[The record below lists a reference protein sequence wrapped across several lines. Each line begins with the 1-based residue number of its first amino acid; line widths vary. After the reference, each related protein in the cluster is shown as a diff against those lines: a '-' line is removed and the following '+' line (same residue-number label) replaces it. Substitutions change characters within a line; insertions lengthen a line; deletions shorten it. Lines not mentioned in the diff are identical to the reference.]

1 MADKKENSRADELFD
16 ILNEF
21 RDDRET
27 DMRDEPA
34 RKTEGGLDISDR
46 VDEMIDLLSEK
57 GDRSEDGDSDVPI
70 SIFSHLSEEGKES
83 EAAVS
88 PAQNDSESHL
98 SGHFAAPDEGAELPP
113 LPEIGEPEESEDADD
128 GEEER
133 KSLPKKLWNGFKS
146 MSFVPKAI
154 VYIVLVLIVSA
165 YLSYYIITIGNDVFA
180 LVTTSREVTIT
191 IEEGA
196 TDKSVAE
203 LLKSEGV
210 IEYGWVYELYM
221 KYRGGDSDSSSE
233 YVIGE
238 HKINTNYNYSQIIN
252 ALTRRGLKYDI
263 TRITIPEGF
272 TVDQIIDLLVEK
284 GMGQREDYIKAINEY
299 PYKHEFVRLLEE
311 TGYSENRKYR
321 LEGYLYPDTY
331 DLYTEEYESNLNY
344 DGDYD
349 YEVYVINVF
358 LNGFNKK
365 FWKDFTRVDK
375 DGDSYQS
382 AMLKQYGM
390 TFDDLIVLAS
400 MIQSEG
406 GNAEDFEYISYVF
419 HNRLSHPDSYPKLES
434 DATIQYA
441 LPERIN
447 DSTELDVSFD
457 SPYNTYLYKGLP
469 PGAISNP
476 GTDALSAA
484 MFPSPPLNSSGSAIK
499 AYFFVSNN
507 AGKTYYASGRS
518 GHEKN
523 IAQVK
528 KDNAAIEAGTYE

>member
-21 RDDRET
+21 RDDRES
-27 DMRDEPA
+27 DPKENDPG
-34 RKTEGGLDISDR
+34 KTENEIDISDR
-46 VDEMIDLLSEK
+46 IDEMIDILSENNK
-57 GDRSEDGDSDVPI
+57 PDNNDSSEVPL
-70 SIFSHLSEEGKES
+70 SIFSHLSEEGKEEEDS
-83 EAAVS
+83 VS
-88 PAQNDSESHL
+88 AEQTESDP
-98 SGHFAAPDEGAELPP
+98 HFSDHFTAPDEGAELPP
-113 LPEIGEPEESEDADD
+113 LPEIVEPEETDASED

-133 KSLPKKLWNGFKS
+133 KSVPKKILNGFKN
-146 MSFVPKAI
+146 MSFVPKALI
-154 VYIVLVLIVSA
+154 YIAIILIVSA

-180 LVTTSREVTIT
+180 LVTDSREVTIT

-203 LLKSEGV
+203 LLKAEGV
-210 IEYGWVYELYM
+210 IEYSWVYELYM
-221 KYRGGDSDSSSE
+221 KYRGGGDSSNE

-238 HKINTNYNYSQIIN
+238 HKINTDYNYSQIISS
-252 ALTRRGLKYDI
+252 LTRRGLKYDI
-263 TRITIPEGF
+263 VRITIPEGF

-311 TGYSENRKYR
+311 TDYSENRKYR
-321 LEGYLYPDTY
+321 LEGYLFPDTY
-331 DLYTEEYESNLNY
+331 DIYTEEYESKLNY

-382 AMLKQYGM
+382 TVLEKYGM
-390 TFDDLIVLAS
+390 SFDDLIVLAS

-406 GNAEDFEYISYVF
+406 GSAEDFEYISYVF
-419 HNRLSHPDSYPKLES
+419 HNRLSHPASYPKLES
-434 DATIQYA
+434 DATIQYV
-441 LPERIN
+441 LSERVT
-447 DSTELDVSFD
+447 DSTELDISFD
-457 SPYNTYLYKGLP
+457 SPYNTYLYNGLP

-476 GTDALSAA
+476 GADALSAA
-484 MFPSPPLNSSGSAIK
+484 MFPSPPLNSSGKEIK
-499 AYFFVSNN
+499 AYFFVSNK
-507 AGKTYYASGRS
+507 AGKTYYASARS

-523 IAQVK
+523 VAQVK

>member
-21 RDDRET
+21 RDDI
-27 DMRDEPA
+27 DAEP
-34 RKTEGGLDISDR
+34 KEPKKPESQSGIDISDR
-46 VDEMIDLLSEK
+46 VDEMLDILSK
-57 GDRSEDGDSDVPI
+57 GNEPEEEPDEVPL
-70 SIFSHLSEEGKES
+70 SIFSHLSEEGDGAEP
-83 EAAVS
+83 AAM
-88 PAQNDSESHL
+88 PQTDSNPHFSD
-98 SGHFAAPDEGAELPP
+98 HFASLDESAEIPP
-113 LPEIGEPEESEDADD
+113 LPDENEPEAVEEAEED
-128 GEEER
+128 GEERESIPR
-133 KSLPKKLWNGFKS
+133 RIWNGFKS

-154 VYIVLVLIVSA
+154 VYIALVLIVSA

-180 LVTTSREVTIT
+180 LVTESREITVT

-196 TDKSVAE
+196 TDESVAE
-203 LLKSEGV
+203 MLKSEGI
-210 IEYGWVYELYM
+210 IEYGWVYKIYM
-221 KYRGGDSDSSSE
+221 KYRGDGDSSTE
-233 YVIGE
+233 YVVGE
-238 HKINTNYNYSQIIN
+238 HKINTNYNYSQIIS
-252 ALTRRGLKYDI
+252 ALTRRGLKYDDV
-263 TRITIPEGF
+263 RITIPEGF

-284 GMGQREDYIKAINEY
+284 GLGQKEDYVKAINEY

-331 DLYTEEYESNLNY
+331 DVYTEEFEANLNY

-349 YEVYVINVF
+349 YEVYVINIF

-375 DGDSYQS
+375 EGDSYQKNV
-382 AMLKQYGM
+382 LDKYGL

-419 HNRLSHPDSYPKLES
+419 HNRLSHPKTYPKLES
-434 DATIQYA
+434 DATIQYV
-441 LPERIN
+441 LPERIS
-447 DSTELDVSFD
+447 DSTELDISYE
-457 SPYNTYLYKGLP
+457 SPYNTYLYDGLP
-469 PGAISNP
+469 PGAISCP
-476 GTDALSAA
+476 GADALAAA
-484 MFPSPPLNSSGSAIK
+484 MFPSPPLNSNGKEIK

-523 IAQVK
+523 VAQVK